1 LLNPSQGHADDELP
15 ENMLFVV
22 YMSHVNL
29 DEIGE
34 DLVVDDVLRDVERR
48 KSAAS
53 VQASPSSASSIPV
66 VVPPEEYANSLS
78 SPRLSAASQPSAS
91 TTAVQAGLHQM
102 SLQSKAVA
110 APAAEENDDEFHEAD
125 EEFYDAES

>member
-1 LLNPSQGHADDELP
+1 
-15 ENMLFVV
+15 MLFVV

-66 VVPPEEYANSLS
+66 VALPEEYANSLS
-78 SPRLSAASQPSAS
+78 SPPSPRLSAASQPSGS
-91 TTAVQAGLHQM
+91 TQPSAATTVQASLQQV
-102 SLQSKAVA
+102 SLQSKALA